1 MSDSIN
7 LSKAQAEFMYKMMEK
22 QLHEKEKAAREII
35 AEIEADKALM
45 DQLSQ
50 IIGERIRSISIH
62 NTESTDSNF
71 QSEWPLL
78 RKVDF
83 ILSRKLRLMTIG
95 EIALDMMAI
104 DDSYKEKNEL
114 KLLLAATM
122 GPYAKSEKR
131 YYRIKEDD
139 SASFKYGLIDWKGKR
154 LTVLNAVNK

>member
-1 MSDSIN
+1 
-7 LSKAQAEFMYKMMEK
+7 
-22 QLHEKEKAAREII
+22 
-35 AEIEADKALM
+35 
-45 DQLSQ
+45 
-50 IIGERIRSISIH
+50 
-62 NTESTDSNF
+62 
-71 QSEWPLL
+71 
-78 RKVDF
+78 
-83 ILSRKLRLMTIG
+83 MTIG